1 MTKPSRKPSRY
12 DREKPYHFEVR
23 MKLWLSRIIFHVW
36 TIELRRWPKV
46 TFQDRCLGFP
56 NHPYFLI
63 FMKMALIYDP
73 LNDIDLFAWGLPFD
87 HDIYEMAISFKH
99 PVKITPPTKQRLFRE
114 GLGLIL
120 LGFDGSP
127 LKISRTP
134 QILKEKAPYVVMYA
148 IRRFWRGSDE
158 KLLQWSP
165 PRLVKSLHGV
175 FWLGTSTLS
184 MDRVFLCLRKDEEK
198 SS

>member
-1 MTKPSRKPSRY
+1 MGALRCASLQVSYRGGPKKPKTENRNNSLLYVLGALMESRFDFHPFLLHVRGQSSPGASPMWRITTNEGWKVGRMTKPSRKPSRY

-73 LNDIDLFAWGLPFD
+73 LNDIDLFAWGLPF
-87 HDIYEMAISFKH
+87 H
-99 PVKITPPTKQRLFRE
+99 VNGRT
-114 GLGLIL
+114 
-120 LGFDGSP
+120 
-127 LKISRTP
+127 RTP
-134 QILKEKAPYVVMYA
+134 KGA
-148 IRRFWRGSDE
+148 RWR
-158 KLLQWSP
+158 
-165 PRLVKSLHGV
+165 
-175 FWLGTSTLS
+175 
-184 MDRVFLCLRKDEEK
+184 
-198 SS
+198 